1 MTTTTKN
8 PVNGATAEVRLQSA
22 MRAHAKTSKKAGVEP
37 PGCVDF
43 SAELPEAR
51 QLDDEALDRFR
62 PATPDLVK
70 RYVSRKLPGGL
81 TDLDV
86 LTAYWGRRVNGYAQN
101 VGLIGDTQSG
111 KTMLVEVMA
120 HVLASKLGLDK
131 PLPVF
136 TLSGS
141 SAITDHD
148 LFGQYRPVVE
158 DGQER
163 LVWMEGIVALACR
176 VGGILYLD
184 EINALPGNVTAAL
197 HPVLDDR
204 RQFVNV
210 RHPVSDGNGGY
221 VPEVVPVSP
230 LLWCVCT
237 YNPGYA
243 GMGKTNEAFANRFQW
258 LDWGYDGNVEK
269 KLVKLAGVR
278 VLALA
283 LRNARSVRAITT
295 PIGTSALQRLE
306 ADLHTFGLEYAL
318 WAFLGQFNSDSER
331 AKVEAII
338 SERSIDSMLLADLG
352 QLEEVA

>member
-1 MTTTTKN
+1 MTKAIQVPANSTRGTSATRSPKQTRVSR
-8 PVNGATAEVRLQSA
+8 PVCGTAGSA
-22 MRAHAKTSKKAGVEP
+22 GLASNSGERA
-37 PGCVDF
+37 DF
-43 SAELPEAR
+43 
-51 QLDDEALDRFR
+51 QLLDSQALDRFR
-62 PATPDLVK
+62 PATPDLVR
-70 RYVSRKLPGGL
+70 RYVSRKLAGGVS
-81 TDLDV
+81 DIDV
-86 LTAYWGRRVNGYAQN
+86 LAAYWSRRVNGYSQN
-101 VGLIGDTQSG
+101 VGLVGDTQSG

-120 HVLASKLGLDK
+120 HVLADKLGLAK

-158 DGQER
+158 DGEER

-210 RHPVSDGNGGY
+210 RHPVSDGNGSY

-230 LLWCVCT
+230 LLWVVCT

-243 GMGKTNEAFANRFQW
+243 GMGRTNEAFANRFQW
-258 LDWGYDGNVEK
+258 LDWGYDAEIEK
-269 KLVKLAGVR
+269 RLIKFPAVR

-283 LRNARSVRAITT
+283 LRNARAIRVITT
-295 PIGTSALQRLE
+295 PVGTSALQRLE
-306 ADLHTFGLEYAL
+306 LDLHAFGIDYAM
-318 WAFLGQFNSDSER
+318 WAFLGQFNSASER

-338 SERSIDSMLLADLG
+338 HERSVYTMLVEDLR
-352 QLEEVA
+352 QVKVAV